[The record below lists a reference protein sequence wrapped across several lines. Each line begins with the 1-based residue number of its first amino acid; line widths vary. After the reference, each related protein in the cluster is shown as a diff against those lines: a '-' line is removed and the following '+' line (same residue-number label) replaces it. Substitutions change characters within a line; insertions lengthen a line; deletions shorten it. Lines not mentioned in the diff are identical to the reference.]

1 MDDAGEINTGG
12 LGGHMIAIEFL
23 SEFRKTQDV
32 FNWKYVENGQ
42 IRGFLKSG
50 EIAEAFDPIAATLF
64 INRQTNHQVSDP
76 GEALGLSVT
85 DSEAIND
92 AANGSIWKSLDGK
105 LALDGFA
112 AWLRDEIALAVDLEP
127 CEVPQA
133 TPTQLTGTA
142 VNAVESLLEPEPQHV

>member
-1 MDDAGEINTGG
+1 
-12 LGGHMIAIEFL
+12 MIAIEFL

-64 INRQTNHQVSDP
+64 INNQTKHPVSDP
-76 GEALGLSVT
+76 GEARGLSAT

-92 AANGSIWKSLDGK
+92 AANGSIWKSLDGE

-127 CEVPQA
+127 REVPQS
-133 TPTQLTGTA
+133 TPTHLTGTA
-142 VNAVESLLEPEPQHV
+142 VNLVESLLEPEPQHG